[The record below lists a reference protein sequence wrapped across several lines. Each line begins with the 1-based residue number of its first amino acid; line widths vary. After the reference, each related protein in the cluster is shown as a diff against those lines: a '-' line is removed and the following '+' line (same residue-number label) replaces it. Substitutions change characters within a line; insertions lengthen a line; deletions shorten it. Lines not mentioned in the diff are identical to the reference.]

1 MRSAGASITRDCES
15 CRSHHR
21 VLGFEL
27 GFSVMS
33 SVFSVPI
40 ISVPPRSLRRKLIV
54 ISYSCQ
60 DIFKLYSLP
69 MTRIDG
75 AAQRAGAADRPE
87 RPDRRARRRQETI
100 REILEIARD
109 VMTEE
114 GVNGLSLAEV
124 ARRLGVQPPS
134 LYKYF
139 PSLMA
144 IYDALF
150 LEGQR
155 QNLEAMRG
163 GMQGAEPGLDALV
176 AGLEA
181 SGRWCLA
188 NRAVAEL
195 LFWRP
200 VPSFHPSPEAFAVS
214 MEMVELQR
222 GALADAVAKGQLGP
236 GANEE
241 GAIYLVSTIIVGV
254 LSQAFANEPD
264 LPWGEGRFT
273 PMFATLMRLLPA
285 AFPFDE

>member
-1 MRSAGASITRDCES
+1 M
-15 CRSHHR
+15 
-21 VLGFEL
+21 
-27 GFSVMS
+27 
-33 SVFSVPI
+33 
-40 ISVPPRSLRRKLIV
+40 ISVTRTESKAPR
-54 ISYSCQ
+54 
-60 DIFKLYSLP
+60 
-69 MTRIDG
+69 
-75 AAQRAGAADRPE
+75 E
-87 RPDRRARRRQETI
+87 RVEAHPDRRARRRQETI
-100 REILEIARD
+100 QEILDIARD

-150 LEGQR
+150 LAGQR
-155 QNLEAMRG
+155 ENLEAMRRA
-163 GMQGAEPGLDALV
+163 MQSGRSGLDALT

-181 SGRWCLA
+181 SGRWALA

-200 VPSFHPSPEAFAVS
+200 VPSFHPSAEAFAVS
-214 MEMVELQR
+214 VEMVELQR
-222 GALADAVAKGQLGP
+222 GALGEAVAKGELGAT
-236 GANEE
+236 ANDER
-241 GAIYLVSTIIVGV
+241 AIYLVSTIIVGV

-273 PMFATLMRLLPA
+273 PTFATLMRLLPA
-285 AFPFDE
+285 AFPPDE

>member
-1 MRSAGASITRDCES
+1 M
-15 CRSHHR
+15 
-21 VLGFEL
+21 
-27 GFSVMS
+27 
-33 SVFSVPI
+33 
-40 ISVPPRSLRRKLIV
+40 
-54 ISYSCQ
+54 
-60 DIFKLYSLP
+60 
-69 MTRIDG
+69 
-75 AAQRAGAADRPE
+75 AATEGTAQTEAAVDRPAK
-87 RPDRRARRRQETI
+87 PDRRARRRQETI
-100 REILEIARD
+100 HEILDFARD

-163 GMQGAEPGLDALV
+163 GMRGAESGLDALI
-176 AGLEA
+176 AGLES

-236 GANEE
+236 AANEE

-254 LSQAFANEPD
+254 LSQTFANEPD
-264 LPWGEGRFT
+264 LAWGQGRFT
-273 PMFATLMRLLPA
+273 SMFARLMRLLPA
-285 AFPFDE
+285 AFPLDD

>member
-1 MRSAGASITRDCES
+1 
-15 CRSHHR
+15 
-21 VLGFEL
+21 
-27 GFSVMS
+27 
-33 SVFSVPI
+33 
-40 ISVPPRSLRRKLIV
+40 
-54 ISYSCQ
+54 
-60 DIFKLYSLP
+60 
-69 MTRIDG
+69 MTPEER
-75 AAQRAGAADRPE
+75 AAEREAAAAP
-87 RPDRRARRRQETI
+87 PDRRARRRQETI
-100 REILEIARD
+100 YEILDIARD

-124 ARRLGVQPPS
+124 ARRLGVKPPS

-150 LEGQR
+150 LEGQH

-163 GMQGAEPGLDALV
+163 GMQGTESGLDALI

-214 MEMVELQR
+214 VEMVEIQR
-222 GALADAVAKGQLGP
+222 GALAEAVAKGQLGP
-236 GANEE
+236 AANEE
-241 GAIYLVSTIIVGV
+241 GAIYLVSTLIVGV

-264 LPWGEGRFT
+264 LPWGDGRFT
-273 PMFATLMRLLPA
+273 PTFATLMRLLPA
-285 AFPFDE
+285 AFPLDQ

>member
-1 MRSAGASITRDCES
+1 MTPTEVERQPAGT
-15 CRSHHR
+15 
-21 VLGFEL
+21 
-27 GFSVMS
+27 
-33 SVFSVPI
+33 
-40 ISVPPRSLRRKLIV
+40 
-54 ISYSCQ
+54 
-60 DIFKLYSLP
+60 
-69 MTRIDG
+69 
-75 AAQRAGAADRPE
+75 AAGPFA
-87 RPDRRARRRQETI
+87 PDRRARRRRETI
-100 REILEIARD
+100 DEILRIARD

-124 ARRLGVQPPS
+124 ARRLGVKPPS

-155 QNLEAMRG
+155 DNLKAMRAA
-163 GMQGAEPGLDALV
+163 MAGAEPGLQALI

-181 SGRWCLA
+181 SGQWGLD

-200 VPSFHPSPEAFAVS
+200 VPSFRPSPEAFAVS

-222 GALADAVAKGQLGP
+222 GALADAVAKGELGP
-236 GANEE
+236 AANDDS
-241 GAIYLVSTIIVGV
+241 AIYLVSTLIAGV
-254 LSQAFANEPD
+254 LGQAIANEPD

-273 PMFATLMRLLPA
+273 SWFPTLMRLLPA
-285 AFPFDE
+285 AFPLDE

>member
-1 MRSAGASITRDCES
+1 MDTSATNGD
-15 CRSHHR
+15 
-21 VLGFEL
+21 
-27 GFSVMS
+27 
-33 SVFSVPI
+33 
-40 ISVPPRSLRRKLIV
+40 PP
-54 ISYSCQ
+54 
-60 DIFKLYSLP
+60 
-69 MTRIDG
+69 
-75 AAQRAGAADRPE
+75 

-100 REILEIARD
+100 DEILDIAKD

-144 IYDALF
+144 IYDELF
-150 LEGQR
+150 RRGQLEHLAAIR
-155 QNLEAMRG
+155 RG
-163 GMQGAEPGLDALV
+163 MATAEPGLDALI

-181 SGRWCLA
+181 SGRWALA

-200 VPSFHPSPEAFAVS
+200 VPSFHPSEAAFAPSV
-214 MEMVELQR
+214 EMVELQR
-222 GALADAVAKGQLGP
+222 RALADAVAAGQLGP
-236 GANEE
+236 EANDEN
-241 GAIYLVSTIIVGV
+241 AIYVVSTLIVGV

-273 PMFATLMRLLPA
+273 PTFERLMRLLPA
-285 AFPFDE
+285 AFPL

>member
-1 MRSAGASITRDCES
+1 
-15 CRSHHR
+15 
-21 VLGFEL
+21 
-27 GFSVMS
+27 
-33 SVFSVPI
+33 
-40 ISVPPRSLRRKLIV
+40 
-54 ISYSCQ
+54 
-60 DIFKLYSLP
+60 
-69 MTRIDG
+69 MT
-75 AAQRAGAADRPE
+75 
-87 RPDRRARRRQETI
+87 T
-100 REILEIARD
+100 
-109 VMTEE
+109 E

-155 QNLEAMRG
+155 DNLAAMRD
-163 GMQGAEPGLDALV
+163 GMAGTEPGLDALI

-200 VPSFHPSPEAFAVS
+200 VPSFHPSPEAFALS

-222 GALADAVAKGQLGP
+222 GALADAVDKGQLGP
-236 GANEE
+236 GANDEQRDLSGVRAHRR
-241 GAIYLVSTIIVGV
+241 GAQPGLRQRAGPALGRGPFHPDVRPADAPVAGGVPTRRRERGTAGRDVG
-254 LSQAFANEPD
+254 LS
-264 LPWGEGRFT
+264 RCRR
-273 PMFATLMRLLPA
+273 TLRA
-285 AFPFDE
+285 VRR

>member
-1 MRSAGASITRDCES
+1 
-15 CRSHHR
+15 
-21 VLGFEL
+21 
-27 GFSVMS
+27 
-33 SVFSVPI
+33 
-40 ISVPPRSLRRKLIV
+40 
-54 ISYSCQ
+54 
-60 DIFKLYSLP
+60 
-69 MTRIDG
+69 MTSTKATAQAAAEDG
-75 AAQRAGAADRPE
+75 VA

-100 REILEIARD
+100 REILAIARD
-109 VMTEE
+109 VMAEE

-155 QNLEAMRG
+155 ENLDAMRA
-163 GMQGAEPGLDALV
+163 GMRAAEPGLEALI

-181 SGRWCLA
+181 SGRWALA
-188 NRAVAEL
+188 NRPVAEL

-214 MEMVELQR
+214 VEMVELQR
-222 GALADAVAKGQLGP
+222 GALAAAVAKRQLGP
-236 GANEE
+236 AANEE
-241 GAIYLVSTIIVGV
+241 NAIYLVSVLIVGV

-273 PMFATLMRLLPA
+273 SMFPQLMHLLPA
-285 AFPFDE
+285 AFPADE

>member
-1 MRSAGASITRDCES
+1 MAQAEGEA
-15 CRSHHR
+15 
-21 VLGFEL
+21 
-27 GFSVMS
+27 
-33 SVFSVPI
+33 
-40 ISVPPRSLRRKLIV
+40 PP
-54 ISYSCQ
+54 
-60 DIFKLYSLP
+60 
-69 MTRIDG
+69 TT
-75 AAQRAGAADRPE
+75 A

-100 REILEIARD
+100 REILDIARD
-109 VMTEE
+109 VMTEQ

-155 QNLEAMRG
+155 ENLDAMRA
-163 GMQGAEPGLDALV
+163 GMRDVEPGLTALI

-181 SGRWCLA
+181 SGRWGLA

-214 MEMVELQR
+214 TEMVELQR
-222 GALADAVAKGQLGP
+222 GALADAVAKGELGP
-236 GANEE
+236 SANDEN
-241 GAIYLVSTIIVGV
+241 AIYLVSTLIAGV
-254 LSQAFANEPD
+254 LGQAIANEPD
-264 LPWGEGRFT
+264 LPWGEGRFS
-273 PMFATLMRLLPA
+273 PVFPRLMRLLPA
-285 AFPFDE
+285 AFPLDE

>member
-1 MRSAGASITRDCES
+1 MPRTDRGAQT
-15 CRSHHR
+15 
-21 VLGFEL
+21 
-27 GFSVMS
+27 
-33 SVFSVPI
+33 
-40 ISVPPRSLRRKLIV
+40 
-54 ISYSCQ
+54 
-60 DIFKLYSLP
+60 
-69 MTRIDG
+69 G
-75 AAQRAGAADRPE
+75 ATAARPV
-87 RPDRRARRRQETI
+87 RPDRRARHRQETI
-100 REILEIARD
+100 REILQLARD
-109 VMTEE
+109 VMTTE

-150 LEGQR
+150 DEGQR
-155 QNLEAMRG
+155 ENLEALRA

-214 MEMVELQR
+214 TEMVELQR
-222 GALADAVAKGQLGP
+222 GALADAVAKGELGP

-241 GAIYLVSTIIVGV
+241 GAIYLVSTLIVGV

-273 PMFATLMRLLPA
+273 PMFTTLMRLLPS
-285 AFPFDE
+285 AFPLDG

>member
-1 MRSAGASITRDCES
+1 MPRTDRGAQT
-15 CRSHHR
+15 
-21 VLGFEL
+21 
-27 GFSVMS
+27 
-33 SVFSVPI
+33 
-40 ISVPPRSLRRKLIV
+40 
-54 ISYSCQ
+54 
-60 DIFKLYSLP
+60 
-69 MTRIDG
+69 G
-75 AAQRAGAADRPE
+75 AAAARPV
-87 RPDRRARRRQETI
+87 RPDRRARHRQETI
-100 REILEIARD
+100 REILQLARD
-109 VMTEE
+109 VMTTE

-150 LEGQR
+150 DEGQR
-155 QNLEAMRG
+155 ENLEALRA

-214 MEMVELQR
+214 TEMVELQR
-222 GALADAVAKGQLGP
+222 GALADAVAKGELGP

-241 GAIYLVSTIIVGV
+241 GAIYLVSTLIVGV

-273 PMFATLMRLLPA
+273 PMFTTLMRLLPS
-285 AFPFDE
+285 AFPLG